1 MDIFDFALKMELD
14 GEKYYREL
22 AKNAQHDELRVVLDK
37 LADDEQRHYDIIKA
51 FQEQAQ
57 VDISDSDSLTGGMAN
72 IFANRSTAQNT
83 GDIPKLK
90 DEQIDIYKA
99 ALVKENES
107 IAVYDNLKT
116 KTDSPDIKAIC
127 EKLANEEK
135 RHAQILE
142 TIIEMLNNV
151 NDWVEA
157 AEFNPKRAF

>member
-22 AKNAQHDELRVVLDK
+22 AKNAQYDELRVVLDK

-51 FQEQAQ
+51 FQEHTQ
-57 VDISDSDSLTGGMAN
+57 VDISDSALTGGIEN

-83 GDIPKLK
+83 ADIPKLK

-99 ALVKENES
+99 ALMKENES
-107 IAVYDNLKT
+107 IDVYDNLKI